1 MSNNYLV
8 LQIKLLK
15 ELYSETD
22 NLDKLEL
29 SNIILNDLLKL
40 INKYNIYYEL
50 NEYIE
55 YEYIKNIQKEI
66 NCIYLKINNIFLK
79 NELEEVL
86 DLLIKTYSSNK
97 FKYLLYIYDNN
108 KMSSIR
114 INKKGKKIYTK
125 NQKKFTVIRLI

>member
-114 INKKGKKIYTK
+114 INKKGKKIYCYK
-125 NQKKFTVIRLI
+125 INIINLLL